1 MVKSCD
7 LAAIQIPDI
16 LDHKQAFS
24 VRFLDHHLNT
34 ELKSTSWILDLYP
47 VFRWL
52 LYYLNFIDLKSLI
65 ISKYNGHSNY
75 YEIVDKIDLFKN
87 LNSGPSRDS
96 SWPAFCLSRRWS
108 LWWVILILISWKMT
122 GTSHNSTIIAFA
134 MTSLHLKNR
143 RKVWVCK
150 IIIRINLRGCR
161 KPPFCP
167 TCSIFLGIL
176 TGAMAVCCHKIDLWL
191 F

>member
-87 LNSGPSRDS
+87 
-96 SWPAFCLSRRWS
+96 
-108 LWWVILILISWKMT
+108 
-122 GTSHNSTIIAFA
+122 
-134 MTSLHLKNR
+134 
-143 RKVWVCK
+143 
-150 IIIRINLRGCR
+150 
-161 KPPFCP
+161 
-167 TCSIFLGIL
+167 
-176 TGAMAVCCHKIDLWL
+176 
-191 F
+191 